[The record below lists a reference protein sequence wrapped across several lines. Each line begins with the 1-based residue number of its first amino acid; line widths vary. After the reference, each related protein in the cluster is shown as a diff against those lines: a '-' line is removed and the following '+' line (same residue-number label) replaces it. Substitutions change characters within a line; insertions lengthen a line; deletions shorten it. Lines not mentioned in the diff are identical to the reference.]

1 MSNNILLVC
10 TDTLESQL
18 LVMALERV
26 GLAVTVVAD
35 LDGKRPSPP
44 DLIVLVNH
52 DGHYLATAR
61 RLRQEFSAP
70 LLLLTDFHR
79 EEEHISALQEGVD
92 LIFFRPYSIRFLAVQ
107 IPALLWRLMPPAPSV
122 PMENGPDILSGPFSG
137 PFSGHVHL
145 NPATQTLHVRDRPA
159 IRLSQLEFRLLH
171 ILLLHPQQVLDTQTL
186 VERVWGYSGEGDSKL
201 VRQVICRLRAKLNDN
216 GRDPRFI
223 HTIPNVGYSFHD
235 GQDAWRIHPSPI
247 FIYPGEI
254 GT

>member
-122 PMENGPDILSGPFSG
+122 PMENGPDILSGPFSAR
-137 PFSGHVHL
+137 F
-145 NPATQTLHVRDRPA
+145 PATSISIQPHRRCMFAIDRQYAYPSSNFDCSTSCCSTRNRYSTRKRSSSGFGDIA
-159 IRLSQLEFRLLH
+159 VKGIASSSGRLF
-171 ILLLHPQQVLDTQTL
+171 V
-186 VERVWGYSGEGDSKL
+186 VYG
-201 VRQVICRLRAKLNDN
+201 
-216 GRDPRFI
+216 
-223 HTIPNVGYSFHD
+223 
-235 GQDAWRIHPSPI
+235 PS
-247 FIYPGEI
+247 
-254 GT
+254 